1 MSYCVNCGVELE
13 QSLKQCP
20 LCNTPVINPREMS
33 REKIEEAS
41 QKMSP
46 FPEEKG
52 QVEVVKRK
60 DMAILLTTVML
71 ATSVVCGLLN
81 LLVYS
86 ARPWS
91 LAIIG
96 ACILLWVIL
105 IPVAIYTRQS
115 VYTSV
120 LLDGLGTVMY
130 LYMLTYLSGSSQWF
144 WGLGMPIVVLITLV
158 VEFLVVCLHML
169 PRSFLTNALYSFTS
183 LGTLCIGLEILID
196 RYLRGEVLLG
206 WSAIVLTVCVIVNIT
221 IITLLSRKR
230 LRNALRKRLHF

>member
-41 QKMSP
+41 QKISP

-105 IPVAIYTRQS
+105 IPVAIYTRQL
-115 VYTSV
+115 VYKSV
-120 LLDGLGTVMY
+120 LLDGL
-130 LYMLTYLSGSSQWF
+130 
-144 WGLGMPIVVLITLV
+144 
-158 VEFLVVCLHML
+158 
-169 PRSFLTNALYSFTS
+169 
-183 LGTLCIGLEILID
+183 
-196 RYLRGEVLLG
+196 
-206 WSAIVLTVCVIVNIT
+206 
-221 IITLLSRKR
+221 
-230 LRNALRKRLHF
+230 

>member
-41 QKMSP
+41 QKISP

-169 PRSFLTNALYSFTS
+169 PRSFLTNDLYSFTS

>member
-13 QSLKQCP
+13 QSLGQCP
-20 LCNTPVINPREMS
+20 LCNTPVINPREIVC
-33 REKIEEAS
+33 K
-41 QKMSP
+41 KSP

-60 DMAILLTTVML
+60 DMAILLTTVMVS
-71 ATSVVCGLLN
+71 TSVVCGLLN
-81 LLVYS
+81 ILVYS

-91 LAIIG
+91 LAVIG

-105 IPVAIYTRQS
+105 IPVAIYSRQS

-120 LLDGLGTVMY
+120 LLDGLGTVIY
-130 LYMLTYLSGSSQWF
+130 LYMLTFLSGSSQWF
-144 WGLGMPIVVLITLV
+144 WGIGMPIAVLVTLIT
-158 VEFLVVCLHML
+158 EFLVVCLHIL

-183 LGTLCIGLEILID
+183 LAALSMGLEILID
-196 RYLRGEVLLG
+196 RYLQGKVRLG
-206 WSAIVLTVCVIVNIT
+206 WSTIVLTVCIIVNIT

-230 LRNALRKRLHF
+230 LRNAVRKRLHF